1 MSMYVNLNLQHLHT
15 FMIHVLSHV
24 RRVLVVVWMHR
35 CSTMCQAFSGSCRKV
50 SQWRQ
55 QRW

>member
-1 MSMYVNLNLQHLHT
+1 MYVNLNLQHLHT